1 MADETVING
10 EFSDDQTVEI
20 TGDEASSKTSGLTQK
35 ITDLERENEK
45 TIQENEGYKQ
55 QIEELKASIKELSTV
70 IVECKKQVE
79 KAESENKALGAVA
92 ARAAEL
98 EAEVSRLQHD
108 LVSATSDLHD
118 STVELSD
125 LRRDLEGVKEREK
138 EKDVK
143 LEAIGK
149 ERDLLLA
156 KVEKLV
162 GEHSS
167 LRDES
172 EGKEKEIRGL
182 KKSIEDLEVVVESSK
197 SLEKLKSEL
206 EKAIEKMK
214 VEIGT
219 LQSSLKEKENVIS
232 GFEMKEGAVAE
243 CANGDASIESGKKGL
258 IGGLKQKEW
267 MVVGGSTVAAVAVMG
282 VVEIVDFESLKTRS
296 LTRISDLKVSERQAN
311 HSNPSTKHVTM
322 HS

>member
-35 ITDLERENEK
+35 ITDLERENAK

-70 IVECKKQVE
+70 IVECKRQVE

-108 LVSATSDLHD
+108 LISATSDLHD

-125 LRRDLEGVKEREK
+125 LRRDLDGVKEREK

-149 ERDLLLA
+149 ERNLLLA

-172 EGKEKEIRGL
+172 EGKEKEIRDL

-232 GFEMKEGAVAE
+232 GFEMKERAVAE
-243 CANGDASIESGKKGL
+243 CVNGDASIESGKKGL

-267 MVVGGSTVAAVAVMG
+267 MMVGGSTVAAVAVMG
-282 VVEIVDFESLKTRS
+282 VVCYVHAAR
-296 LTRISDLKVSERQAN
+296 
-311 HSNPSTKHVTM
+311 KH
-322 HS
+322 